1 MMKEMKPETIALH
14 GGQTPDPATR
24 SRAVP
29 IYQTTSYVFAD
40 TEDAAGLFSL
50 KPEVWAPRL
59 NLDTEGLRPEDF
71 APEAT
76 GNIYTRIM
84 NPTTDVL
91 ERRMAG
97 LEGGVGALAVSS
109 GSAAITYAVLN
120 ICGQGDHVVS
130 SSSLYGGT
138 YNLFHHTLPRY
149 GITTTFVPGGRPE
162 DYAAAVT
169 GATKCMFVETIG
181 NPGLDVPDLEQIAAT
196 AHAAGVP
203 LIVDNT
209 VPTPFLCR
217 PFDFGADIVV
227 HSLTKFCGGHGN
239 SIGGVI
245 VDSGRFDW
253 KAPAKFPML
262 TEPDPSY
269 DGVVWAEAV
278 GKAAYVI
285 RARTILLRDTGA
297 CLSPFNSF
305 LLLQGI
311 ETLPLR
317 MERHSENALAVAE
330 YLRQHG
336 RVAWV
341 RYPGLEDHPTHG
353 LAKKYLPRGYGA
365 LVGFGIKG
373 GLEAGKRFINSLEL
387 FSHLANIGDAK
398 SLAIHPASTTH
409 AQLTPDEQL
418 SAGVSPDF
426 IRLSIGLEHID
437 DIIADLARALDSSAG
452 R

>member
-1 MMKEMKPETIALH
+1 MKKMKTETVVLH
-14 GGQTPDPATR
+14 GGHTPDPATR

-29 IYQTTSYVFAD
+29 IYQTTSFVFAD
-40 TEDAAGLFSL
+40 TDDAASLFGL

-59 NLDTEGLRPEDF
+59 NLDQEGLRPEDF

-91 ERRMAG
+91 ERRMML
-97 LEGGVGALAVSS
+97 LEGGVGALATSS

-120 ICGQGDHVVS
+120 ICEQGDHIVS

-149 GITTTFVPGGRPE
+149 GITTTFVKGNQP
-162 DYAAAVT
+162 DAFAAAVNDK
-169 GATKCMFVETIG
+169 TKCIFVETIG
-181 NPGLDVPDLEQIAAT
+181 NPGLDTPDLEQIAAVAHT
-196 AHAAGVP
+196 AGIP

-209 VPTPFLCR
+209 VPTPYLCR

-239 SIGGVI
+239 SIGGII
-245 VDSGRFDW
+245 VDSGNFDW
-253 KAPAKFPML
+253 KSSGKFPMM

-269 DGVVWAEAV
+269 GGVVWADAV
-278 GKAAYVI
+278 GRAAYVI

-305 LLLQGI
+305 LILQGI

-317 MERHSENALAVAE
+317 MERHSDNALAVARF
-330 YLRQHG
+330 LHQHQK
-336 RVAWV
+336 VEWV
-341 RYPGLEDHPTHG
+341 LYPGLEEHPTHK
-353 LAKKYLPRGYGA
+353 LAEKYMRHGFGA
-365 LVGFGIKG
+365 LVGFGIQG
-373 GLEAGKRFINSLEL
+373 GLEAGKKFINGLKL
-387 FSHLANIGDAK
+387 FSHLANIGDAR

-409 AQLTPDEQL
+409 SQLTPDEQI

-426 IRLSIGLEHID
+426 IRLSIGIEHIE
-437 DIIADLARALDSSAG
+437 DILVDLGQALECS
-452 R
+452 

>member
-1 MMKEMKPETIALH
+1 MRNLKPETIVLH
-14 GGQTPDPATR
+14 GGQVPDPATR

-29 IYQTTSYVFAD
+29 IYQTTSFVFAD
-40 TEDAAGLFSL
+40 TDDAAGLFSL

-97 LEGGVGALAVSS
+97 LEGGIGALAVSS

-149 GITTTFVPGGRPE
+149 GITTTFVRDGQP
-162 DYAAAVT
+162 DSYAAAIT
-169 GATKCMFVETIG
+169 EASKCVFVETVG
-181 NPGLDVPDLEQIAAT
+181 NPGLDIPDLEKIVGV
-196 AHAAGVP
+196 AHAAGIP

-217 PFDFGADIVV
+217 PFDFGADVVV

-253 KAPAKFPML
+253 KASAKFPML
-262 TEPDPSY
+262 TQPDPSY
-269 DGVVWAEAV
+269 GGVVWAEAV

-330 YLRQHG
+330 YLRKHD

-353 LAKKYLPRGYGA
+353 LAKKYLRHGYGA

-409 AQLTPDEQL
+409 SQLTPEEQL
-418 SAGVSPDF
+418 SAGVSQDF
-426 IRLSIGLEHID
+426 IRLSIGIEHID
-437 DIIADLARALDSSAG
+437 DIIDDLGTALNAASVG
-452 R
+452 

>member
-1 MMKEMKPETIALH
+1 MKNLKPETIALH
-14 GGQTPDPATR
+14 GGHTPDSATR

-40 TEDAAGLFSL
+40 TEDAASLFAL

-59 NLDTEGLRPEDF
+59 NLETKGLRPEDF
-71 APEAT
+71 PPEAT

-91 ERRMAG
+91 ERRMML
-97 LEGGVGALAVSS
+97 LEGGVGALATSS
-109 GSAAITYAVLN
+109 GSSAISYAIMN
-120 ICGQGDHVVS
+120 ICQSGDHLVS
-130 SSSLYGGT
+130 ASSLYGGT

-149 GITTTFVPGGRPE
+149 GITTSFVDAGSPE
-162 DYAAAVT
+162 AFAEAITDRT
-169 GATKCMFVETIG
+169 RCLFVETIG
-181 NPGLDVPDLEQIAAT
+181 NPRLDVPDLAALAQV
-196 AHAAGVP
+196 AHEAGLP

-209 VPTPFLCR
+209 VATPALCR

-239 SIGGVI
+239 SIGGMI
-245 VDSGRFDW
+245 VDSGKFDW
-253 KAPAKFPML
+253 KASGCFPMF

-269 DGVVWAEAV
+269 GGVVWSEAV
-278 GKAAYVI
+278 GTGAYII
-285 RARTILLRDTGA
+285 RARTILLRDLGA

-305 LLLQGI
+305 LILQGI
-311 ETLPLR
+311 ETLTLR
-317 MERHSENALAVAE
+317 MERHSENALAVAG
-330 YLRQHG
+330 YLQKHD

-341 RYPGLEDHPTHG
+341 RYPGLENHPTHA
-353 LAKKYLPRGYGA
+353 LAKKYLRHGYAA

-373 GLEAGKRFINSLEL
+373 GLDAGKRFINNLQL

-409 AQLTPDEQL
+409 SQLTPEEQL
-418 SAGVSPDF
+418 SAGVSQDF
-426 IRLSIGLEHID
+426 VRLSIGLEHID
-437 DIIADLARALDSSAG
+437 DIIGDLEKALEVSAG
-452 R
+452 

>member
-1 MMKEMKPETIALH
+1 MKPETIVLH
-14 GGQTPDPATR
+14 GGHAPDPATR

-29 IYQTTSYVFAD
+29 IYQTTSYVFED

-59 NLDTEGLRPEDF
+59 NLDTEGLRPDDF

-91 ERRMAG
+91 ERRLMQ
-97 LEGGVGALAVSS
+97 LEGGIGALATSS
-109 GSAAITYAVLN
+109 GSAAITYAVIN
-120 ICGQGDHVVS
+120 ICEQGDHVVS

-138 YNLFHHTLPRY
+138 YNLFQHTLPRY
-149 GITTTFVPGGRPE
+149 GITTTFIRGNRPG
-162 DYAAAVT
+162 DFAAAIT
-169 GATKCMFVETIG
+169 DRTKCIFVETIG
-181 NPGLDVPDLEQIAAT
+181 NPRLDVPDFERIAAV
-196 AHAAGVP
+196 AHEAGIP

-209 VPTPFLCR
+209 VPTPCLCR
-217 PFDFGADIVV
+217 PIEFGADIVV

-239 SIGGVI
+239 SIGGII
-245 VDSGRFDW
+245 VDSGNFDW
-253 KAPAKFPML
+253 KGSGKFSML

-269 DGVVWAEAV
+269 GGVVWADAV
-278 GKAAYVI
+278 GRAAYVI

-305 LLLQGI
+305 LILQGI

-317 MERHSENALAVAE
+317 MERHSANGMAVAR
-330 YLRQHG
+330 YLLDHDK
-336 RVAWV
+336 VDWV
-341 RYPGLEDHPTHG
+341 TYPGLGDHPTHE
-353 LAKKYLPRGYGA
+353 LAAQYLTGGFGA
-365 LVGFGIKG
+365 LVGFGIRG
-373 GLEAGKRFINSLEL
+373 GLEAGKTFINSLKL
-387 FSHLANIGDAK
+387 FSHLANIGDAR

-409 AQLTPDEQL
+409 SQLTPDEQE

-426 IRLSIGLEHID
+426 IRLSVGLEHID
-437 DIIADLARALDSSAG
+437 DIVADLEQALRAV
-452 R
+452 

>member
-1 MMKEMKPETIALH
+1 MNKVKPETVVLH
-14 GGQTPDPATR
+14 GGHVPDPATR

-59 NLDTEGLRPEDF
+59 NLETEGLRPEDF

-91 ERRMAG
+91 ERRMNL
-97 LEGGVGALAVSS
+97 LEGGVGALATSS
-109 GSAAITYAVLN
+109 GSAAITYAILN
-120 ICGQGDHVVS
+120 ICEQGDHVVS

-138 YNLFHHTLPRY
+138 YNLLRHTLPRY
-149 GITTTFVPGGRPE
+149 GITTTFIRGGSPE
-162 DYAAAVT
+162 EYAAAIT
-169 GATKCMFVETIG
+169 PSTRCIFVESIG
-181 NPGLDVPDLEQIAAT
+181 NPGLDTPDFEAIAAV
-196 AHAAGVP
+196 AHGAGLP

-209 VPTPFLCR
+209 VPTPYLCR
-217 PFDFGADIVV
+217 PLDFGADIVV

-239 SIGGVI
+239 SIGGI
-245 VDSGRFDW
+245 LVDAGRFDW
-253 KAPAKFPML
+253 KGSGKFPML
-262 TEPDPSY
+262 TTPDPSY
-269 DGVVWAEAV
+269 GGVVWADAV
-278 GKAAYVI
+278 GRAAYII

-305 LLLQGI
+305 LILQGI

-317 MERHSENALAVAE
+317 MERHSANALAVARS
-330 YLRQHG
+330 LQQHPQ
-336 RVAWV
+336 VAWV
-341 RYPGLEDHPTHG
+341 LYPGLDNHPTRA
-353 LAKKYLPRGYGA
+353 LAAKYLHNGCGA

-373 GLEAGKRFINSLEL
+373 GLAAGKRFINGLKL
-387 FSHLANIGDAK
+387 FSHLANIGDSR

-409 AQLTPDEQL
+409 SQLTPEEQAA
-418 SAGVSPDF
+418 AGVSSDF
-426 IRLSIGLEHID
+426 IRLSVGLEHID
-437 DIIADLARALDSSAG
+437 DILADLGQALVPA
-452 R
+452 

>member
-1 MMKEMKPETIALH
+1 MKNLKAETVALH
-14 GGQTPDPATR
+14 GGHTPDPATR

-40 TEDAAGLFSL
+40 TEDAASLFSL

-59 NLDTEGLRPEDF
+59 SLDQEGLRPEDF

-91 ERRMAG
+91 ERRMML
-97 LEGGVGALAVSS
+97 LEGGVGALATSS

-120 ICGQGDHVVS
+120 ICEQGGHIVS

-138 YNLFHHTLPRY
+138 YNLFQHTLPRY
-149 GITTTFVPGGRPE
+149 GITTTFVRGGSPDDFAEAITDR
-162 DYAAAVT
+162 
-169 GATKCMFVETIG
+169 TKCIFVESIG
-181 NPGLDVPDLEQIAAT
+181 NPGLDTPDFEGLAQV
-196 AHAAGVP
+196 AHRAGIP

-209 VPTPFLCR
+209 VPTPHLCR

-239 SIGGVI
+239 SIGGII
-245 VDSGRFDW
+245 VDSGNFDW
-253 KAPAKFPML
+253 KASGRFPML
-262 TEPDPSY
+262 TEPDLSY
-269 DGVVWAEAV
+269 GGVVWADAV
-278 GKAAYVI
+278 GRAAYVI

-297 CLSPFNSF
+297 CISPFNSF
-305 LLLQGI
+305 LILQGI
-311 ETLPLR
+311 ETLTLR
-317 MERHSENALAVAE
+317 MERHSENALAVARF
-330 YLRQHG
+330 LNQHPK
-336 RVAWV
+336 VDWV
-341 RYPGLEDHPTHG
+341 LYPGLEDHPTHG
-353 LAKKYLPRGYGA
+353 LAEKYLRHGFGA

-373 GLEAGKRFINSLEL
+373 GLEAGKKFINSLNL
-387 FSHLANIGDAK
+387 FSHLANIGDSR

-409 AQLTPDEQL
+409 SQLTPEEQV

-426 IRLSIGLEHID
+426 IRLSIGIEHIE
-437 DIIADLARALDSSAG
+437 DILVDLGRSLDAAQA
-452 R
+452 